1 MRLEIDRLSCR
12 RSGRLLVEHLTLTVA
27 GGEALVVRGQNG
39 AGKSTLLATLAGRL
53 KPASGTIRLIG
64 DSSSTERREGEED
77 APLAERA
84 VLVGHRDGL
93 KTALTATEN
102 LVFAAAMLGVPA
114 TPPQAVAALD
124 DLGLVHVSDIP
135 VGYLSAGQRRRVAL
149 ARLILV
155 DRPVWLLD
163 EPTAALDATAQED
176 LAHLMQRQ
184 LARGG
189 LIVAAT
195 HLPLGLD
202 GARVLTLGGKSDG
215 HDNSSGDSPSD
226 GPGDLDAWEFSR

>member
-12 RSGRLLVEHLTLTVA
+12 RSGRLLVEDLTLTIP
-27 GGEALVVRGQNG
+27 GGEVLVVKGPNG

-53 KPASGTIRLIG
+53 RPAAGTIRLAG
-64 DSSSTERREGEED
+64 NRNFAEQRAEED
-77 APLAERA
+77 APLAEQA
-84 VLVGHRDGL
+84 VMVGHRDGL

-102 LVFAAAMLGVPA
+102 LVFAAAMLGTPA
-114 TPPQAVAALD
+114 TPQQAAAALD

-163 EPTAALDATAQED
+163 EPTAALDLAAQND
-176 LAHLMQRQ
+176 LAHLMQRH

-202 GARVLTLGGKSDG
+202 GGRELTLGMREDG
-215 HDNSSGDSPSD
+215 GD
-226 GPGDLDAWEFSR
+226 GPGAYPDVRDAWELGA